1 MIAYIG
7 LGSNLGRREASV
19 LAAVRALE
27 TSGAARVNAV
37 SSLYESE
44 ADGIAHA
51 PRFVNAVAEVE
62 PLLPAGLLL
71 ERMQSIEAGMGRSGG
86 HLESREIDLD
96 LITYGAETGVF
107 GPLVLPHPRF
117 HSRAYVLIPL
127 QEIAPR
133 FVCPRTGAP
142 VAELVAHLGSG
153 VERISGRTTG

>member
-1 MIAYIG
+1 
-7 LGSNLGRREASV
+7 
-19 LAAVRALE
+19 
-27 TSGAARVNAV
+27 
-37 SSLYESE
+37 
-44 ADGIAHA
+44 
-51 PRFVNAVAEVE
+51 
-62 PLLPAGLLL
+62 
-71 ERMQSIEAGMGRSGG
+71 MQSIEAGMGRSGG